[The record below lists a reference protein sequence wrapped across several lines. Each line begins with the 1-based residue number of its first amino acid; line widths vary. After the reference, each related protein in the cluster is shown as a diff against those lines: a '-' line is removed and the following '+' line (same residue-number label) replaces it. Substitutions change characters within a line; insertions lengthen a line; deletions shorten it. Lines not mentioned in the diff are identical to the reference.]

1 MIKLTV
7 NDIMFL
13 HEKIID
19 KTGGIRGIR
28 DIGLLEMAVSSP
40 FASFGGEDLYK
51 TVEEKANQLCN
62 SLIRNHP
69 FLDGNKRIGILAML
83 VFLDLNGEKLNITNE
98 KIVLLG
104 LGIAK
109 GNGKNIKNKNLIHRK
124 GEEK

>member
-7 NDIMFL
+7 NDIMLL

-19 KTGGIRGIR
+19 KTGGIRGVR

-40 FASFGGEDLYK
+40 FASFDGEDLYK

-83 VFLDLNGEKLNITNE
+83 VFLDLNEKKISITNE
-98 KIVLLG
+98 EIISLG
-104 LGIAK
+104 LNTAK
-109 GNGKNIKNKNLIHRK
+109 GIGK
-124 GEEK
+124 

>member
-7 NDIMFL
+7 DDIMLL

-28 DIGLLEMAVSSP
+28 DIGLLEMAVNSP
-40 FASFGGEDLYK
+40 FSSFGGEDLYK
-51 TVEEKANQLCN
+51 TVEEKAEQLCN

-83 VFLDLNGEKLNITNE
+83 VFLDLNGKRLNITNE
-98 KIVLLG
+98 EIISLG
-104 LGIAK
+104 LNTAK
-109 GNGKNIKNKNLIHRK
+109 GM
-124 GEEK
+124 EK

>member
-7 NDIMFL
+7 NDIMLL

-19 KTGGIRGIR
+19 KTGGIKGIR
-28 DIGLLEMAVSSP
+28 DIGLLEMAVNSS

-51 TVEEKANQLCN
+51 TLEEKAKQLCN

-83 VFLDLNGEKLNITNE
+83 VFLDLNGKKLNITNE
-98 KIVLLG
+98 EIVSLG
-104 LGIAK
+104 LRIAK
-109 GNGKNIKNKNLIHRK
+109 GSRENIN
-124 GEEK
+124 E

>member
-1 MIKLTV
+1 MIKLTID
-7 NDIMFL
+7 DIILL

-28 DIGLLEMAVSSP
+28 DIGLLEMAVNSS

-51 TVEEKANQLCN
+51 TVEKKGQQLCN

-83 VFLDLNGEKLNITNE
+83 VFLDLNGKRLNITNE
-98 KIVLLG
+98 EIISLG
-104 LGIAK
+104 LNTAK
-109 GNGKNIKNKNLIHRK
+109 GM
-124 GEEK
+124 EK

>member
-28 DIGLLEMAVSSP
+28 DVGLLEMAVSSSYI
-40 FASFGGEDLYK
+40 SFDGEDLYK
-51 TVEEKANQLCN
+51 TVEEKGQQLCN

-83 VFLDLNGEKLNITNE
+83 VFFDLNKKKISITNE
-98 KIVLLG
+98 QIISLG
-104 LGIAK
+104 LNTAK
-109 GNGKNIKNKNLIHRK
+109 GM
-124 GEEK
+124 EK

>member
-7 NDIMFL
+7 DDVILL
-13 HEKIID
+13 HEKVID

-40 FASFGGEDLYK
+40 YASFGGEDLYK
-51 TVEEKANQLCN
+51 TVEEKGQQFCN

-83 VFLDLNGEKLNITNE
+83 VFLDLNKKKLNITNE
-98 KIVLLG
+98 EIVSLG
-104 LGIAK
+104 LKVAK
-109 GNGKNIKNKNLIHRK
+109 GNEN
-124 GEEK
+124 

>member
-1 MIKLTV
+1 MIRLTV

-28 DIGLLEMAVSSP
+28 DIGLLELAVNSP
-40 FASFGGEDLYK
+40 FASFDGEDLYR
-51 TVEEKANQLCN
+51 TVEEKAKQLCN

-83 VFLDLNGEKLNITNE
+83 VFLDLNGKRLNITNE
-98 KIVLLG
+98 EIISLG
-104 LGIAK
+104 LNAAK
-109 GNGKNIKNKNLIHRK
+109 DI
-124 GEEK
+124 

>member
-7 NDIMFL
+7 NDIMLL

-28 DIGLLEMAVSSP
+28 DVGLLEMAINSP
-40 FASFGGEDLYK
+40 YISFDGEDLYK
-51 TVEEKANQLCN
+51 TVEEKAKQLCN

-83 VFLDLNGEKLNITNE
+83 VFLDLNEKKVSVTNE
-98 KIVLLG
+98 EIVSLG

-109 GNGKNIKNKNLIHRK
+109 ENENKYIKWSIPVY
-124 GEEK
+124 

>member
-1 MIKLTV
+1 MIKKLTME
-7 NDIMFL
+7 DIIFL

-28 DIGLLEMAVSSP
+28 DISILEGALNSP

-51 TVEEKANQLCN
+51 SIKDKADQLCN

-83 VFLDLNGEKLNITNE
+83 VFLEINGEKIDITNE
-98 KIVLLG
+98 DIITLG
-104 LGIAK
+104 LETAK
-109 GNGKNIKNKNLIHRK
+109 GN
-124 GEEK
+124 EK

>member
-28 DIGLLEMAVSSP
+28 DVGLLEMAVNSSYI
-40 FASFGGEDLYK
+40 SFGGEDLYK
-51 TVEEKANQLCN
+51 TVEEKAQQLCN

-83 VFLDLNGEKLNITNE
+83 VFLRFEWK
-98 KIVLLG
+98 KIEYH
-104 LGIAK
+104 K
-109 GNGKNIKNKNLIHRK
+109 
-124 GEEK
+124 